1 MIGRALALWAV
12 MALPAAAGHFTH
24 DRTIGFSED
33 GRYFAFKTYG
43 LQRGSGLP
51 FANVFVVDL
60 GRNAWVQGSP
70 FRASRGEEDMAAV
83 EAAPFAALEVVRRD
97 ALDAAAPMLG
107 DLHIRRPA
115 TVLHAQGIGQA
126 YQADE
131 QTRIRVPHPDTPTN
145 AEPWGE
151 FTLTL
156 GHEQVPAASEFCTR
170 PDDLR
175 GYRLEIAFPDGDSQ
189 TLHQDTRIPASRG
202 CAESYRLDAVLSAGF
217 PQDGTPMVA
226 LISVWQQGFEG
237 LDRHV
242 IAAPLPPH
250 QPREGRAPAPG
261 SMPAPD
267 SMDAALAGFLQG
279 FDPQDPEAL
288 EAALPARQNADPAS
302 LRWPDADLPPVA
314 RAAEVFAAQTGFA
327 RHGRLHITQEDI
339 ELTPDGAGGP
349 FTLSLIRL
357 RAVNLGAARRADLAE
372 IFGSDNV
379 APPEEFGIG
388 PHVEWR
394 FAMRPVQGMR
404 ADIVAAGSREISE
417 SDLADCGPLPC
428 DAPDALDP
436 DAAGLDCAELGNAET
451 PGTATRAGAA
461 LGDLQDAAPATEWLV
476 EHGLWQTD
484 AMQIVT
490 LENGRATSCHWTM
503 ASPK

>member
-24 DRTIGFSED
+24 DRSIGFSED

-60 GRNAWVQGSP
+60 ERNAWVQGSP
-70 FRASRGEEDMAAV
+70 FRTGRGDEDMAAV
-83 EAAPFAALEVVRRD
+83 EAAPFAALEEVRRD
-97 ALDAAAPMLG
+97 AMGAAAPMLG
-107 DLHIRRPA
+107 DLQIRRPA
-115 TVLHAQGIGQA
+115 TVLYAQGIGQA
-126 YQADE
+126 DQADE
-131 QTRIRVPHPDTPTN
+131 QTGIRVPNPDRPTDG
-145 AEPWGE
+145 APWGE

-156 GHEQVPAASEFCTR
+156 GHEEVPAAAEFCTR
-170 PDDLR
+170 PEDLR
-175 GYRLEIAFPDGDSQ
+175 GYRLEIAYPDGDSQ

-202 CAESYRLDAVLSAGF
+202 CAESYRLDTVLSAGF
-217 PQDGTPMVA
+217 PQEGTPMVA

-237 LDRHV
+237 LERHV

-250 QPREGRAPAPG
+250 QRREGQTTEKGA
-261 SMPAPD
+261 PAPD
-267 SMDAALAGFLQG
+267 SMDAALADFLQG
-279 FDPQDPEAL
+279 FDAKDPDAL
-288 EAALPARQNADPAS
+288 DAALPARQNADPSS
-302 LRWPDADLPPVA
+302 LRWPDAELAPVA

-339 ELTPDGAGGP
+339 EITPEGAGGP

-357 RAVNLGAARRADLAE
+357 RAVNLGAARRADLAD

-404 ADIVAAGSREISE
+404 ADIVAAGQREISE
-417 SDLADCGPLPC
+417 SELADCGPLPC

-436 DAAGLDCAELGNAET
+436 DTAGLDCAELGTADT

-461 LGDLQDAAPATEWLV
+461 LGALQDSAQASEWLI

-490 LENGRATSCHWTM
+490 LENGRATSCHWTT
-503 ASPK
+503 ALPN